1 MESYAIPERLPPMLK
16 NCLPVTAALLTL
28 FTGAVFASA
37 NQAPP
42 GTVTYSGQ
50 ILMRIRTAAGG
61 YTAEQRAAAVQDRLQ
76 EILSTE
82 NLTPE
87 DIVVKQ
93 TRRYQDASIYVRD
106 RLLIT
111 VDRKLAQSNG
121 NNEPGALAA
130 QWAERMRKILPTV
143 SVKQQPTTEAPAEA
157 TP

>member
-1 MESYAIPERLPPMLK
+1 MPKNRVVIIAAVLLSSLSTLPS
-16 NCLPVTAALLTL
+16 VAALQ
-28 FTGAVFASA
+28 GPV
-37 NQAPP
+37 

-50 ILMRIRTAAGG
+50 ILMRIRTGAGG

-76 EILSTE
+76 AILSTE
-82 NLTPE
+82 NLKPE

-93 TRRYQDASIYVRD
+93 TRPYQDASIYVRD

-130 QWAERMRKILPTV
+130 QWAERMRSILPSV
-143 SVKQQPTTEAPAEA
+143 SVKQQPTPDPAKGA
-157 TP
+157 GGTTP

>member
-1 MESYAIPERLPPMLK
+1 
-16 NCLPVTAALLTL
+16 VTAALLTL
-28 FTGAVFASA
+28 FAVTVSASA
-37 NQAPP
+37 YQVPP

-50 ILMRIRTAAGG
+50 TLMRIRTAAGG

-76 EILSTE
+76 VILSTE

-87 DIVVKQ
+87 DVVVKQ

-111 VDRKLAQSNG
+111 VDKKLAQANG

-130 QWAERMRKILPTV
+130 QWAERMRTILPTV
-143 SVKQQPTTEAPAEA
+143 SVKQQPTTQVPAET

>member
-1 MESYAIPERLPPMLK
+1 MLTSRLAMAAAV
-16 NCLPVTAALLTL
+16 CLIALGGTAPVLAQET
-28 FTGAVFASA
+28 
-37 NQAPP
+37 PP

-50 ILMRIRTAAGG
+50 ILMRIRTGAGG

-76 EILSTE
+76 AILSTE

-87 DIVVKQ
+87 DITVKQ
-93 TRRYQDASIYVRD
+93 ARRYQDASIYVRD

-111 VDRKLAQSNG
+111 VDRKLAQANG

-130 QWAERMRKILPTV
+130 QWAERMRTILPTV
-143 SVKQQPTTEAPAEA
+143 SVKQQPKTETPAPPATTAPT

>member
-1 MESYAIPERLPPMLK
+1 MLK
-16 NCLPVTAALLTL
+16 NCVPVTAVLLTL
-28 FTGAVFASA
+28 FAGVVSASA
-37 NQAPP
+37 YQAQP
-42 GTVTYSGQ
+42 GMVTYSGQ

-76 EILSTE
+76 AILSTE
-82 NLTPE
+82 NLTPA

-111 VDRKLAQSNG
+111 VDRKLAQANG

-130 QWAERMRKILPTV
+130 QWAERMRSILPTV
-143 SVKQQPTTEAPAEA
+143 SVKQQPTTEAPAET